1 VEPIDAFVKGSAT
14 ETRHRDPAAGAGAKV
29 SSIAEAENYEFGQNL
44 RRLRMSRRLTLREL
58 GDRASCSAAF
68 LSMIEQGQV
77 SPSLKNIGR
86 ICRAVGTTLSDFCR
100 GEKAVTKPLI
110 VRHSDRRKGRIIRR
124 ENASVIREILPNE
137 VGSEFTLLFTSIE
150 PGGSTLSSGFR
161 GHRPEVLIVLK
172 GRPTFIS
179 CEERTQLSVGD
190 IIYFDLSQH
199 LSIIN
204 ETMSVVELI
213 AMNPYK
219 LARIEEL
226 VGRDPK
232 ANGYGAATVNG

>member
-1 VEPIDAFVKGSAT
+1 LGDTKT
-14 ETRHRDPAAGAGAKV
+14 PAL
-29 SSIAEAENYEFGQNL
+29 SEAENYEFGQNL

-77 SPSLKNIGR
+77 SPSLRNIGR

-100 GEKAVTKPLI
+100 GEKAVSKPLI

-137 VGSEFTLLFTSIE
+137 VGSEFTLLLTSIE

-179 CEERTQLSVGD
+179 CGERTQLGVGD

-199 LSIIN
+199 LTLMN

-213 AMNPYK
+213 AMNPYQ
-219 LARIEEL
+219 LARVEDL
-226 VGRDPK
+226 ADFDSKGSGFR
-232 ANGYGAATVNG
+232 GAATGNS